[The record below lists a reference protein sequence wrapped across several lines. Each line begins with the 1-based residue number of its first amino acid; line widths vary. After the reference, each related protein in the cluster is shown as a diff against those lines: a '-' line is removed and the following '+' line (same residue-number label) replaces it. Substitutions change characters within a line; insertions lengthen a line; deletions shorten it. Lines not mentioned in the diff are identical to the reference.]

1 MDIKNF
7 VYEQYDIMLELLR
20 ELCHIP
26 APSHHEEK
34 RAEYLK
40 KYYENMGAKGV
51 YIDDALNMVFP

>member
-1 MDIKNF
+1 MTEKIKN
-7 VYEQYDIMLELLR
+7 YIKENEEAMLELLR

-40 KYYENMGAKGV
+40 KYYENKTKTA
-51 YIDDALNMVFP
+51 